1 MRPDTE
7 AVCPSGLIVHD
18 SGGRGRSGPEIVTM
32 DQNNKISGSHFNN
45 RKIPT
50 CAYFVLRVGI
60 AREKPQLI
68 HSGDR

>member
-45 RKIPT
+45 RKILT
-50 CAYFVLRVGI
+50 CAYFVIRVGI

>member
-1 MRPDTE
+1 
-7 AVCPSGLIVHD
+7 
-18 SGGRGRSGPEIVTM
+18 M

-45 RKIPT
+45 RKILT